1 MNELVYLAIFAFIT
15 LALGI
20 REKEKLDRNIKKI
33 PTRILVNG
41 IRGKS
46 TVTRLVMGI
55 LKQDQRKVVGKTT
68 GTSARMFY
76 WDQEEEEP
84 IIRSLQGPNI
94 NEQMKITKKVVDR
107 RADAF
112 VSECMAVN
120 PEYQRVFQERLVKAN
135 ITIIANVI
143 EDHLDVMG
151 PTLDD
156 IAEAFSST
164 IPKNGYV
171 IIPETPYQRYF
182 EKVAKKKG
190 SKVIVADESSIDESY
205 LKKFPFMIFPQNA
218 ALALAVADL
227 LEIDREVALEGMLK
241 APVDPGAMRVHR
253 FGKKRAPKYFFNG
266 FAANDVTST
275 LNIWERIKD
284 LDYPSDES
292 TVVMNCRSDRVER
305 TIDFAEKVLPYIEMD
320 RLVLMGES
328 VQPIL
333 QAQEEGKISVS
344 NIINLEKA
352 PTETIIK
359 HLQEIPGNSV
369 IYGIGNINGGGEELA
384 AAIQDLEV
392 VPSLSDYATSWGE
405 DVIETSFNK
414 EPVREKDLQTN
425 K

>member
-1 MNELVYLAIFAFIT
+1 
-15 LALGI
+15 
-20 REKEKLDRNIKKI
+20 
-33 PTRILVNG
+33 
-41 IRGKS
+41 
-46 TVTRLVMGI
+46 
-55 LKQDQRKVVGKTT
+55 
-68 GTSARMFY
+68 
-76 WDQEEEEP
+76 
-84 IIRSLQGPNI
+84 
-94 NEQMKITKKVVDR
+94 EQMKMVKKVVDR
-107 RADAF
+107 KADAF

-135 ITIIANVI
+135 ITVIANVI

-164 IPKNGYV
+164 IPENGYV
-171 IIPETPYQRYF
+171 VIPETPYQEYF
-182 EKVAKKKG
+182 EKIAAKKG
-190 SKVIVADESSIDESY
+190 SQVVVADESTVEESY

-218 ALALAVADL
+218 ALALAVADI
-227 LEIDREVALEGMLK
+227 LEIDREVALKGMLK

-275 LNIWERIKD
+275 LNIWERILE

-292 TVVMNCRSDRVER
+292 TIVMNCRSDRVER

-320 RLVLMGES
+320 RLIIMGES

-333 QAQEEGKISVS
+333 QAYEEGKISVDS
-344 NIINLEKA
+344 LVNLEKSS
-352 PTETIIK
+352 TDVIVK
-359 HLQEIPGNSV
+359 HLQELPGNSV

-384 AAIQDLEV
+384 AAVQDLEV
-392 VPSLSDYATSWGE
+392 VPSLSDYATGWEE
-405 DVIETSFNK
+405 DVIEPSIDEK
-414 EPVREKDLQTN
+414 SLREKKLQTTN